1 MKVDISEMLRDK
13 TLLDM
18 SAQLVEAKQQSVK
31 QAEII
36 EKLQGFIKETSSV
49 VNDWNQNN
57 LVGEF
62 LYEVEQLEA
71 KYKGKE

>member
-36 EKLQGFIKETSSV
+36 EKLKGFIKETSSV